1 MGDARVIERIEAWEA
16 IGLIDHETADR
27 LRSAERAAPGL
38 ELAGPARGPSV
49 VAAFFGPAV
58 TVAELFAYVGGAFLL
73 AAWHTIL
80 ASYAFPASASGVSGP
95 VFAFL
100 LAEYAIPAI
109 VLSIAGLFA
118 TGGTDR
124 QRRFA
129 GVAFGVA
136 TWHILQ
142 TVQVGLQPSQAVLQN
157 GLNWDPAAVLAA
169 VAAVVAALVYRRV
182 HPAVLTQI
190 GFLAAVAFLASRLLQ
205 VVEDQWYW
213 PSVGIDGTVDPGL
226 ARARVGLT
234 IAWWLG
240 FALVFGF
247 IARFERRRAAA
258 APDLDGGAAARRA
271 AVSAWAA
278 GLTAIAGTATAV
290 MQSNG
295 NGRALEVWIGDVA
308 ILAVAVLLLGLAFR
322 RGAGAYLYPGALGLI
337 VALSDLNSHYV
348 AEQVGIGVALLVE
361 GVILLGAGLFAE
373 RIRRRLG
380 ARGQGPAPGDDRPT
394 IRPASGAAG
403 VPEAPVSTAAPAST
417 AAPVSTTAPVQAAI
431 ALQAPPPL
439 EAPPSLEA
447 RGSPSVP
454 ESPVAPPAIGLDTP
468 APADAAPGL

>member
-27 LRSAERAAPGL
+27 LRSAERAAPGP
-38 ELAGPARGPSV
+38 EVDRSVRGPSV

-58 TVAELFAYVGGAFLL
+58 TVAELFAYIGAAFVL

-80 ASYAFPASASGVSGP
+80 ASYAFRDTASVVSGP

-190 GFLAAVAFLASRLLQ
+190 AFLSAVAFLASRLLQ
-205 VVEDQWYW
+205 VVEGQWYW
-213 PSVGIDGTVDPGL
+213 PSVGIDGTVDPSL
-226 ARARVGLT
+226 AQARAGLT
-234 IAWWLG
+234 IVWWLG
-240 FALVFGF
+240 WALVFGLV
-247 IARFERRRAAA
+247 ARYERGRAVA

-295 NGRALEVWIGDVA
+295 NGRSLEPWIGDVA
-308 ILAVAVLLLGLAFR
+308 ILAVAVLLLALAFR

-337 VALSDLNSHYV
+337 VALTDLNSRYV
-348 AEQVGIGVALLVE
+348 AERVGIGVALLVE

-373 RIRRRLG
+373 RIRRRLA
-380 ARGQGPAPGDDRPT
+380 ARGEGPAPGDDGPG
-394 IRPASGAAG
+394 IHAG
-403 VPEAPVSTAAPAST
+403 GGIAGLPEAPMSTAAPIST
-417 AAPVSTTAPVQAAI
+417 AAPVHTA
-431 ALQAPPPL
+431 ALDEPAT
-439 EAPPSLEA
+439 
-447 RGSPSVP
+447 
-454 ESPVAPPAIGLDTP
+454 SPVVEPPALAIGLDAPVPALGLDGP
-468 APADAAPGL
+468 APADVAPGL